1 MLSVSSVE
9 KKHKHKEKVE
19 EAPEL
24 FHVSRVEQSSSKV
37 SPSFPRRMRE
47 FRDQSDKT
55 SVYIRHPLSSSTA
68 HQVAWVHAVKREP
81 EKELKRDEKT
91 TGQPHPFLRDCRDG
105 ARSSTSDL
113 AELQS
118 SKRDEKTVSQA
129 SQYPFLRSHSDG
141 VRSSTSDLTELQ
153 SSEQLGAVNMRIES
167 CLGKKSCSS
176 GSGKQDLCLMETVS
190 EPQNRHNRKDIQRS
204 AALANYPYQQD
215 LAVLRRDTDRLW
227 ELDLLG
233 KDSDFKKVVEGLN
246 LQISPSTGMF
256 SDSNSGLVGFIFF
269 NHTSKELRVV
279 FGGTT
284 SGEKI
289 GRFSSRSTGN
299 VSIMTQQWKANIQNG
314 VFGKVPESYK
324 QAKHLATKMVTVMEG
339 EKYKDYSLSF
349 SGHSKGG
356 GEAAYAAVMVSTPDT
371 PLNAECFCS
380 AEFGRSILAEVNSKF
395 EFYTSEQAKKVLSG
409 IKHYTMKGDVVPMM
423 HKVNRKLSLVGRLM
437 ILPRILVGEDTPFS
451 DHINFYDHI
460 QQWSRSAS

>member
-1 MLSVSSVE
+1 MPLVSPVE
-9 KKHKHKEKVE
+9 NKQKREEKVE
-19 EAPEL
+19 EALLTIPIC
-24 FHVSRVEQSSSKV
+24 RVAHPSSKV
-37 SPSFPRRMRE
+37 SQPFPRRLL
-47 FRDQSDKT
+47 KT
-55 SVYIRHPLSSSTA
+55 SGQTLVIAQPPTIARQSFHATMKSEHGRRTA
-68 HQVAWVHAVKREP
+68 
-81 EKELKRDEKT
+81 D
-91 TGQPHPFLRDCRDG
+91 QPHPFLRDCRDG

-324 QAKHLATKMVTVMEG
+324 QAKHLATEMVTVVEG

-371 PLNAECFCS
+371 PLMQS
-380 AEFGRSILAEVNSKF
+380 AF
-395 EFYTSEQAKKVLSG
+395 
-409 IKHYTMKGDVVPMM
+409 VVQ
-423 HKVNRKLSLVGRLM
+423 SLVVRYWLK
-437 ILPRILVGEDTPFS
+437 
-451 DHINFYDHI
+451 
-460 QQWSRSAS
+460 

>member
-1 MLSVSSVE
+1 MPLVSPVE
-9 KKHKHKEKVE
+9 NKQKREEKVE
-19 EAPEL
+19 EALLTIPIC
-24 FHVSRVEQSSSKV
+24 RVAHPSSKV
-37 SPSFPRRMRE
+37 SQPFPRRLL
-47 FRDQSDKT
+47 KT
-55 SVYIRHPLSSSTA
+55 SGQTLVIAQPPTIARQSFHATMKSEHGRRTA
-68 HQVAWVHAVKREP
+68 
-81 EKELKRDEKT
+81 D
-91 TGQPHPFLRDCRDG
+91 QPHPFLRDCRDG

-324 QAKHLATKMVTVMEG
+324 QAKHLATEMVTVVEG

-356 GEAAYAAVMVSTPDT
+356 GEAAYAAVMVSTPD
-371 PLNAECFCS
+371 PLSC
-380 AEFGRSILAEVNSKF
+380 
-395 EFYTSEQAKKVLSG
+395 TVL
-409 IKHYTMKGDVVPMM
+409 
-423 HKVNRKLSLVGRLM
+423 LSCRL
-437 ILPRILVGEDTPFS
+437 RPF
-451 DHINFYDHI
+451 DI
-460 QQWSRSAS
+460 A